1 MLSVPVP
8 VTLCLSPPAP
18 PSSACPKIHSI
29 PPRTQ
34 LHFPYLILLT
44 CEYNNAQKPVK
55 MEANTNNKGL
65 VEYLVA
71 ISSHGEE
78 S

>member
-1 MLSVPVP
+1 M
-8 VTLCLSPPAP
+8 
-18 PSSACPKIHSI
+18 
-29 PPRTQ
+29 
-34 LHFPYLILLT
+34 ILLT